1 MRKGALFVAIACASA
16 LLAPFASRVAAAAPD
31 IVTRD
36 VDRFYAIYDAA
47 DGTPD
52 AEQLQRDYLGKAS
65 PGLLRFAEMRRITAE
80 RIAETL
86 HKRPEI
92 YRDARRCA
100 DVLPAVRARLSVA
113 LDKLVRLYPQAR
125 LPAVTIAIGRGKPV
139 GTADANG
146 VMIGLEALCGVDFFA
161 PDMEDRFVQVI
172 AHEYVHV
179 QQPAAQVENPEEKVL
194 HAALVEGGAEFIGE
208 LTAGSISYG
217 HLATW
222 AKGREKEVE
231 SAFLADRSD
240 KAIGSDWLYNG
251 KGTPAR
257 PGDLGY
263 WVGYRIAK
271 AYYRHAADRQAA
283 VRDIIEMQDADAF
296 LERSGW
302 KPGIDLD

>member
-113 LDKLVRLYPQAR
+113 LDELVRLYPQAR

-194 HAALVEGGAEFIGE
+194 HEALVEGGAEFIGE